1 MYRGVREYNYAM
13 EIILLYLV
21 LLLGGYLSG
30 MLVNFIVDGLY
41 RRRRFFS
48 PELEEELNQKGW
60 LKFLA
65 WPFGFD
71 QRQRRFT
78 FRVMVVNLIFLVL
91 VPLLW
96 LAPPARVTLWWGLP
110 VLIYFAVVIVMDVE
124 YRIVMHPVS
133 IAGAIL
139 GAFVGI
145 YTHGGNAEA
154 IRITAVGGAAGFAVM
169 FVLYKL
175 GEVFMNF
182 INRRRGGD
190 EIDEVALGFGDV
202 NMAGVV
208 GLFIGWP
215 PIILGLLFAVFVGGM
230 VSILYVIG
238 MVITRRFRA
247 FAALPYAP
255 FLALA
260 ALVMVF
266 FPDQIALLLMR

>member
-1 MYRGVREYNYAM
+1 M

-41 RRRRFFS
+41 RRRQFFTA
-48 PELEEELNQKGW
+48 ELEEELTQKGW

-65 WPFGFD
+65 WPFGFK
-71 QRQRRFT
+71 QRGRRFML
-78 FRVMVVNLIFLVL
+78 RVMVVNLIFVIL
-91 VPLLW
+91 VPVLW
-96 LAPPARVTLWWGLP
+96 LNQTEDIAFWWGLP
-110 VLIYFAVVIVMDVE
+110 VLVYFAVVIVMDVE

-139 GAFVGI
+139 GTFVGFI
-145 YTHGGNAEA
+145 KYGADTDAV
-154 IRITAVGGAAGFAVM
+154 ITIFAGGAVGFAVM

-175 GEVFMNF
+175 GEVFMKL

-238 MVITRRFRA
+238 MVVTRRFRA

-266 FPDQIALLLMR
+266 FPDQIAQLLMR